1 MTDTSTAT
9 TETAS
14 TDAPHGTE
22 GEQTTETPTVED
34 LLAKVEELTGHSRK
48 WEDRAKAN
56 KEAADELAALK
67 RERMTDDEKAQAAV
81 AEIEQR
87 AKDAEDRAEKAEAA
101 LARMTVAT
109 EFGLTKEDA
118 DALAAVSDPEALR
131 LLAERLAS
139 RSTGPRP
146 NPAQGNREGAPQT
159 PKDAAIDALGSL
171 FD

>member
-1 MTDTSTAT
+1 MTDTTAATDT
-9 TETAS
+9 TS
-14 TDAPHGTE
+14 TDAPHGAD
-22 GEQTTETPTVED
+22 GEQTAETPTVED
-34 LLAKVEELTGHSRK
+34 LLAKVEEITAHSRK

-87 AKDAEDRAEKAEAA
+87 AKDAEERAEKAEAA

-109 EFGLTKEDA
+109 EFGLSKEDA

-139 RSTGPRP
+139 RSSVRP
-146 NPAQGNREGAPQT
+146 NPAQGNRDGAPQT
-159 PKDAAIDALGSL
+159 PRDAAIDALGSL